1 MLWLAATAAE
11 PVVAASAR
19 PEPGLVLV
27 ILPEQPDRAMVE
39 ALHRLR
45 GEAMSVGFEVR
56 LAEPT
61 QANPPLGDLAQPAPG
76 PAAVVTV
83 ARPDPGEGGLGAL
96 DVTFL
101 DRATGKTSVARLSAG
116 DASDGEARVDVI
128 LAVRVVDFIRARIF
142 DTLADPRPEP
152 PPPPPAPPSVAPA
165 SRRYVVVAAGAS
177 LLGTPS
183 GFAPAVVPRL
193 AVDYLVA
200 SWLRVGVQASG
211 LGSRPERRS
220 GAGVVSL
227 DQVYFGAQAT
237 LLGPVWYRCRLL
249 AELGAGQH
257 RITARGEPT
266 PPNVGRTVTLASLA
280 ATTVLGLEVALTA
293 RVALELRGGAIW
305 RRSEARLDAL
315 DEVYT
320 VASPLWLGNASLA
333 ARF

>member
-1 MLWLAATAAE
+1 
-11 PVVAASAR
+11 
-19 PEPGLVLV
+19 
-27 ILPEQPDRAMVE
+27 
-39 ALHRLR
+39 
-45 GEAMSVGFEVR
+45 
-56 LAEPT
+56 
-61 QANPPLGDLAQPAPG
+61 
-76 PAAVVTV
+76 
-83 ARPDPGEGGLGAL
+83 
-96 DVTFL
+96 
-101 DRATGKTSVARLSAG
+101 
-116 DASDGEARVDVI
+116 
-128 LAVRVVDFIRARIF
+128 
-142 DTLADPRPEP
+142 
-152 PPPPPAPPSVAPA
+152 
-165 SRRYVVVAAGAS
+165 
-177 LLGTPS
+177 
-183 GFAPAVVPRL
+183 
-193 AVDYLVA
+193 VA

-280 ATTVLGLEVALTA
+280 ATTALGLEVALTA